1 MAPTAT
7 ASVIV
12 GNGRSLRYDTNSG
25 ILQIVGNGN
34 KIRVRSNSGCIQ
46 ITGNDSRVLV
56 EQNGGSVCYTGN
68 GGKVRVVATVG
79 GGCVTY
85 TGSGGRV
92 KAPAAVAAPQSFE
105 DKVSKDVDSG
115 VGRDFAQ
122 LLIVF
127 LPGADRAEAD
137 ADVSDASIAAEL
149 LLMLVWLLLA

>member
-46 ITGNDSRVLV
+46 VTGNDSRVLV

-92 KAPAAVAAPQSFE
+92 KAPVATPAPESFE
-105 DKVSKDVDSG
+105 DRVSQDIEGG

-122 LLIVF
+122 LLLVF
-127 LPGADRAEAD
+127 VPGTDRVEAD
-137 ADVSDASIAAEL
+137 ADISDASISAEL
-149 LLMLVWLLLA
+149 LLVLVWLLLV